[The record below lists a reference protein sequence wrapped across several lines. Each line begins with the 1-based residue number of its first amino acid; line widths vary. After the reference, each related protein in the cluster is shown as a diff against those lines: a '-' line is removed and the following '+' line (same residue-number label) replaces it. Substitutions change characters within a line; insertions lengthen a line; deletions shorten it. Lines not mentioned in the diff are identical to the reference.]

1 MKKTFG
7 LMLLIAALA
16 LLSACGGGSKES
28 GGANTG
34 ASSGTNAAQSASSG
48 DPSAS
53 GGSSPASNAAPEAS
67 GTPAAEPV
75 TIKVGATPEPHGSIL
90 EFVKEKLAAD
100 GVRLE
105 IVLFNDY
112 VQPNVQLYEKQ
123 LDANYFQHVPYLE
136 EFNAEKGYDLVK
148 VTGVHIEPIGAY
160 SEKID
165 SIDQL
170 KDGAKIAIPNDAT
183 NGGRAL
189 ALLAKNNLIALK
201 DGAGILATVQDIT
214 DNPKKLEIVELEAAT
229 LPRVLPDVDVAV
241 INTNYAFEAG
251 LVPTR
256 DALFIED
263 SDSPYVNILAARPDN
278 KDDEAIRKLAAALN
292 SPEVKQFIEEKYE
305 GAVVPA
311 F

>member
-1 MKKTFG
+1 MKKTIG
-7 LMLLIAALA
+7 LILIILALA
-16 LLSACGGGSKES
+16 ALSACGGGSGGNGNGGGS
-28 GGANTG
+28 GSAGTNSG
-34 ASSGTNAAQSASSG
+34 ASSADNASSSG
-48 DPSAS
+48 NSSATTDT
-53 GGSSPASNAAPEAS
+53 PAATDE
-67 GTPAAEPV
+67 TPAAEPV
-75 TIKVGATPEPHGSIL
+75 TIKVGATPEPHARIL
-90 EFVKEKLAAD
+90 EFVKEKLASE
-100 GVRLE
+100 GVNLE
-105 IVLFNDY
+105 IVVFNDY

-148 VTGVHIEPIGAY
+148 VVGVHIEPIGAY
-160 SEKID
+160 SEKIS
-165 SIDQL
+165 SIDEL

-189 ALLAKNNLIALK
+189 ALLAKNNLLTLK
-201 DGAGILATVQDIT
+201 DGVGILATVQDIV
-214 DNPKKLEIVELEAAT
+214 DNPRKFEIVELEAAT

-241 INTNYAFEAG
+241 INTNYALEAG

-263 SDSPYVNILAARPDN
+263 SDSPYVNILTARPDN

-292 SPEVKQFIEEKYE
+292 SAEVKQFIEETYE

>member
-1 MKKTFG
+1 MKKTIG
-7 LMLLIAALA
+7 LILIILALA
-16 LLSACGGGSKES
+16 ALSACGGGSGGNGNGGGS
-28 GGANTG
+28 GSAGTNSG
-34 ASSGTNAAQSASSG
+34 ASSADNASSSG
-48 DPSAS
+48 NSSATTDT
-53 GGSSPASNAAPEAS
+53 PAATDE
-67 GTPAAEPV
+67 TPAAEPV
-75 TIKVGATPEPHGSIL
+75 TIKVGATPEPHARIL
-90 EFVKEKLAAD
+90 EFVKEKLASE
-100 GVRLE
+100 GVNLE
-105 IVLFNDY
+105 IVVFNDY

-148 VTGVHIEPIGAY
+148 VVGVHIEPIGAY
-160 SEKID
+160 SEKIS
-165 SIDQL
+165 SIDEL

-183 NGGRAL
+183 NSGRAL
-189 ALLAKNNLIALK
+189 ALLAKNNLLTLK
-201 DGAGILATVQDIT
+201 DGVGILATVQDIV
-214 DNPKKLEIVELEAAT
+214 DNPRKFEIVELEAAT

-241 INTNYAFEAG
+241 INTNYALEAG

-263 SDSPYVNILAARPDN
+263 SDSPYVNILTARPDN

-292 SPEVKQFIEEKYE
+292 SAEVKQFIEETYE

>member
-1 MKKTFG
+1 MKKTIG
-7 LMLLIAALA
+7 LILIILALA
-16 LLSACGGGSKES
+16 ALSACGGGSGGNGNGGGS
-28 GGANTG
+28 GSAGTNSG
-34 ASSGTNAAQSASSG
+34 ASSADNASSSG
-48 DPSAS
+48 NSSATTDT
-53 GGSSPASNAAPEAS
+53 PAATDE
-67 GTPAAEPV
+67 TPAAEPV
-75 TIKVGATPEPHGSIL
+75 TIKVGATPEPHARIL
-90 EFVKEKLAAD
+90 EFVKEKLASE
-100 GVRLE
+100 GVNLE
-105 IVLFNDY
+105 IVVFNDY

-148 VTGVHIEPIGAY
+148 VVGVHIEPIVAY
-160 SEKID
+160 SEKIS
-165 SIDQL
+165 SIDEL

-183 NGGRAL
+183 NSGRAL
-189 ALLAKNNLIALK
+189 ALLAKNNLLTLK
-201 DGAGILATVQDIT
+201 DGVGILATVQDIV
-214 DNPKKLEIVELEAAT
+214 DNPRKFEIVELEAAT

-241 INTNYAFEAG
+241 INTNYALEAG

-263 SDSPYVNILAARPDN
+263 SDSPYVNILTARPDN

-292 SPEVKQFIEEKYE
+292 SAEVKQFIEETYE

>member
-1 MKKTFG
+1 MKKTIG
-7 LMLLIAALA
+7 LILIILALA
-16 LLSACGGGSKES
+16 ALSACGGGSGGKGNGGGS
-28 GGANTG
+28 GSAGTNSG
-34 ASSGTNAAQSASSG
+34 ASSADNASSSG
-48 DPSAS
+48 NSSATTDT
-53 GGSSPASNAAPEAS
+53 PAATDE
-67 GTPAAEPV
+67 TPAAEPV
-75 TIKVGATPEPHGSIL
+75 TIKVGATPEPHARIL
-90 EFVKEKLAAD
+90 EFVKEKLASE
-100 GVRLE
+100 GVNLE
-105 IVLFNDY
+105 IVVFNDY

-148 VTGVHIEPIGAY
+148 VVGVHIEPIGAY
-160 SEKID
+160 SEKIS
-165 SIDQL
+165 SIDEL

-183 NGGRAL
+183 NSGRAL
-189 ALLAKNNLIALK
+189 ALLAKNNLLTLK
-201 DGAGILATVQDIT
+201 DGVGILATVQDIV
-214 DNPKKLEIVELEAAT
+214 DNPRKFEIVELEAAT

-241 INTNYAFEAG
+241 INTNYALEAG

-263 SDSPYVNILAARPDN
+263 SDSPYVNILTARPDN

-292 SPEVKQFIEEKYE
+292 SAEVKQFIEETYE

>member
-7 LMLLIAALA
+7 LLLLVLALV
-16 LLSACGGGSKES
+16 LLSACGNQS
-28 GGANTG
+28 GGNAGGDAAAN
-34 ASSGTNAAQSASSG
+34 AGTNAVSTPDSASSG
-48 DPSAS
+48 DSSAS
-53 GGSSPASNAAPEAS
+53 EDGAAGE
-67 GTPAAEPV
+67 PAAEPV
-75 TIKVGATPEPHGSIL
+75 TIKVGATPEPHATIL
-90 EFVKEKLAAD
+90 EFVKDKLAAE
-100 GVRLE
+100 GVNLE
-105 IVLFNDY
+105 IVVFNDY
-112 VQPNVQLYEKQ
+112 VQPNVELYEKQ
-123 LDANYFQHVPYLE
+123 LDANFFQHVPYLE

-148 VTGVHIEPIGAY
+148 VTGVHIEPMGAY
-160 SEKID
+160 SEKIA
-165 SIDQL
+165 SIEEL

-189 ALLAKNNLIALK
+189 ALLAKHNLITLK
-201 DGAGILATVQDIT
+201 EGVGILATVQDIT
-214 DNPKKLEIVELEAAT
+214 DNPKNLEIVELEAAT

-241 INTNYAFEAG
+241 INTNYALEAG

-263 SDSPYVNILAARPDN
+263 SESPYVNILVARPDN
-278 KDDEAIRKLAAALN
+278 QNDEAIRKLAAALN